1 MGRISLVMIHSTLI
15 TTLSEVDQSL
25 ERFQKDNHNRV
36 LIKLRVKLQWSFI
49 RDGVITQMT
58 AYEQLRKY
66 FPSNWKAHSLGKIK
80 ALIKTCGKAN
90 SQIYGASEN
99 NNLAW
104 MS

>member
-1 MGRISLVMIHSTLI
+1 
-15 TTLSEVDQSL
+15 
-25 ERFQKDNHNRV
+25 
-36 LIKLRVKLQWSFI
+36 
-49 RDGVITQMT
+49 MT